1 MNFRFMARNIA
12 VDWRQVSLID
22 IDRIARDMD
31 IPALQQHIELVTFAK
46 LDSLYD
52 IDPLFVKLFQIAQY
66 TLEYLLHSQVK
77 SSLILSDFI
86 QFQDFLKNSVCEEQ
100 KRVEKEKKKH
110 LATMKE
116 VAHLKEQISS
126 LKKTNKQRRQ
136 MSTLSRR
143 ARVLKTF
150 ILVADQQR
158 MMQVGS
164 HSFYKCPV
172 CPNRSF
178 MNSTYLQGHLVR
190 RHPEHVHYIGDA
202 VAHTKVK
209 LSNLTPCG

>member
-143 ARVLKTF
+143 ARFLETLYF
-150 ILVADQQR
+150 SR
-158 MMQVGS
+158 
-164 HSFYKCPV
+164 
-172 CPNRSF
+172 
-178 MNSTYLQGHLVR
+178 
-190 RHPEHVHYIGDA
+190 
-202 VAHTKVK
+202 
-209 LSNLTPCG
+209 

>member
-110 LATMKE
+110 LVTMKE

-136 MSTLSRR
+136 MSTISRR
-143 ARVLKTF
+143 ARFLETLYF
-150 ILVADQQR
+150 SR
-158 MMQVGS
+158 
-164 HSFYKCPV
+164 
-172 CPNRSF
+172 
-178 MNSTYLQGHLVR
+178 
-190 RHPEHVHYIGDA
+190 
-202 VAHTKVK
+202 
-209 LSNLTPCG
+209 